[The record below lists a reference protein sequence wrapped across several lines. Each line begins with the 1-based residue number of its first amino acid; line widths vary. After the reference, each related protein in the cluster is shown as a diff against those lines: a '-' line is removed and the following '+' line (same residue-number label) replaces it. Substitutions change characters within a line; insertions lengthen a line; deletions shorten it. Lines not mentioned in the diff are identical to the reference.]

1 MPSGPERRAAGNTV
15 EGPGQVSERD
25 RSDAGDIMNRAFLA
39 CAGLIMMLAGSSIAA
54 HHSPV
59 MFDRSVSKTLV
70 GTVVQFTWTNPHS
83 SIQLDVPN
91 ESGGVDRWGVE
102 LGSPQSMA
110 RNGWRSNLL
119 KAGRQSDGG
128 RQSRSRA
135 ANSAASSCR
144 SCLPTAEGLAA
155 APPIDSE
162 GPRAQAP
169 GPSRCCV
176 SLTCLIRWSA

>member
-1 MPSGPERRAAGNTV
+1 MKRAW
-15 EGPGQVSERD
+15 
-25 RSDAGDIMNRAFLA
+25 
-39 CAGLIMMLAGSSIAA
+39 LAGVGFVVLLAVSSVAA

-91 ESGGVDRWGVE
+91 ETGGVDRWGVE

-119 KAGRQSDGG
+119 KAGDKVTVVVNPLKSGEFGGIFVSLVLADGRKLGG
-128 RQSRSRA
+128 RA
-135 ANSAASSCR
+135 
-144 SCLPTAEGLAA
+144 T
-155 APPIDSE
+155 D
-162 GPRAQAP
+162 
-169 GPSRCCV
+169 
-176 SLTCLIRWSA
+176 